1 MYKFVIILS
10 IARGILVSVVTT
22 CDRTPPSHSQTSNI
36 LTTLSI
42 TKLFNI
48 RFWATLLLKIV
59 FLKAIVFK
67 IYLHQ
72 NVNKSVLWYF
82 GSWKLLTLE
91 KKFQLQS
98 LILNNFVIKNFVKIL
113 VIWLLLWGFCCI
125 ANIIPWVRII
135 TSMLIWY
142 FLNQIIRYDFL

>member
-1 MYKFVIILS
+1 MYKFVIIWS
-10 IARGILVSVVTT
+10 IARGILVSVVKP
-22 CDRTPPSHSQTSNI
+22 CDRPPPSHSQTSNI

-98 LILNNFVIKNFVKIL
+98 LILNNFVIRNFVKIL
-113 VIWLLLWGFCCI
+113 VIWLLLRGFCCI